1 MDEIQEV
8 SIFDCWPTIR
18 TTIGAIWGK
27 NRIIINFEY
36 ETKKKKKVEMCI
48 YLKEKVI
55 YIYIYI
61 YIRETN
67 KQTTTTQ
74 KREVK
79 KITTRL
85 CKFL

>member
-1 MDEIQEV
+1 
-8 SIFDCWPTIR
+8 
-18 TTIGAIWGK
+18 
-27 NRIIINFEY
+27 
-36 ETKKKKKVEMCI
+36 MCI
-48 YLKEKVI
+48 YLKKVI

-79 KITTRL
+79 ENYNKTMQIFV
-85 CKFL
+85 KVSKNISN